1 MKFESM
7 RAWDEALAMAR
18 TNLGVALPLAGVF
31 FALPSLVVSLFA
43 PRPEIVE
50 SMTARQQLEVMA
62 ATFQSGLAYTLPAI
76 VVQQAGILAL
86 LTLFA
91 DRSRPTVGEAI
102 EQGFSGLLANLAAML
117 ILAVGFG
124 LAGGLFVMLGALS
137 GSAAVIAAT
146 VGIVLGFAVAVGVRT
161 SLVAPV
167 IAIERTRNPVAA
179 LTRSWNLTQGN
190 TWRLLAFYLLLGLA
204 YILLLAATVGVI
216 GVLATLLGGA
226 RAGEV
231 TTGVIEALIGALALV
246 VQAAILAAIHRQLA
260 GPSRESLR
268 STFD

>member
-7 RAWDEALAMAR
+7 RAWDEALAMAKA
-18 TNLGVALPLAGVF
+18 NLGVALPLAGVF
-31 FALPSLVVSLFA
+31 FAVPSLVVSLFA

-50 SMTARQQLEVMA
+50 TMTARQQLDAIA
-62 ATFQSGLAYTLPAI
+62 ATFQAGLAYSLPAI
-76 VVQQAGILAL
+76 IVQQAGMLAL
-86 LTLFA
+86 LTLFT

-102 EQGFSGLLANLAAML
+102 GQGFSGLLANLAAML
-117 ILAVGFG
+117 ILGIGFG
-124 LAGGLFVMLGALS
+124 LAGGVFVMLGALS
-137 GSAAVIAAT
+137 GSAMVVAAM
-146 VGIVLGFAVAVGVRT
+146 VGIVLGFALAVGVRT

-167 IAIERTRNPVAA
+167 IAIERARNPVAA
-179 LTRSWNLTQGN
+179 LVRSWSLTQGN

-204 YILLLAATVGVI
+204 YILLMAATVGVI
-216 GVLATLLGGA
+216 GVLVTLLAGA

-231 TTGVIEALIGALALV
+231 TTGVIEALVGALALV

-260 GPSRESLR
+260 GPSQESLR